1 MAPHRFVRVESTVL
15 GSILIQV
22 PALQRDRQATMPSA
36 ACLERLQKAVAA
48 TPSIPAHYE
57 SWLRRHPTI
66 GEGGAEG
73 IEKHCDEKDGKEEC
87 SAMFVYGS
95 LRPDD
100 TSGMPWTKAFTDGMK
115 SEAATVAGYRLT
127 VVDGYACAVPDEGAG
142 SAEVVGCMLTC
153 PGDGK
158 MFVAKRKRGDEI
170 EGYPDYYQRTV
181 TQARLPGSKGAT
193 VPCYIY
199 YKRPRA
205 DQIQEEIPSGDWL
218 KRKKK

>member
-1 MAPHRFVRVESTVL
+1 MDEEAFTHSL
-15 GSILIQV
+15 G
-22 PALQRDRQATMPSA
+22 PWQATMPSA

-100 TSGMPWTKAFTDGMK
+100 TSGMPWT
-115 SEAATVAGYRLT
+115 
-127 VVDGYACAVPDEGAG
+127 
-142 SAEVVGCMLTC
+142 EVCTKPPQGQTIGLISMSHR
-153 PGDGK
+153 PS
-158 MFVAKRKRGDEI
+158 
-170 EGYPDYYQRTV
+170 RT
-181 TQARLPGSKGAT
+181 G
-193 VPCYIY
+193 
-199 YKRPRA
+199 
-205 DQIQEEIPSGDWL
+205 
-218 KRKKK
+218 